1 MKYTDI
7 PLDNIQLNLSKNR
20 LQPAYWEKVNAYAFD
35 NMLQPTL
42 AQTTQYK
49 DNFVIGDDLY
59 SVKNKQLYKNGTLFH
74 DFSNEELTF
83 TYEFDG
89 HKKGEYRLGTDN
101 NLYYNDSIVLQDI
114 DYKSTSLWANNT
126 NAVLLSAKGL
136 YWFTRSTYKRVDIP
150 DFNFQNC
157 IQVNASDGTIYLVEP
172 ESTAEPEILSV
183 TVYVKVLSEVSGV
196 KKISMPST

>member
-1 MKYTDI
+1 MKYTGI

-74 DFSNEELTF
+74 DFSNEELTR
-83 TYEFDG
+83 TEEFDG
-89 HKKGEYRLGTDN
+89 HKKGNYRLGTDN
-101 NLYYNDSIVLQDI
+101 NLYYNDSIVLHDI

-126 NAVLLSAKGL
+126 HAVLLSAKGL
-136 YWFTRSTYKRVDIP
+136 YWFTGATNKRVDIP

-157 IQVNASDGTIYLVEP
+157 IQVNTSDGNIYLVEP

-183 TVYVKVLSEVSGV
+183 TVYVKEN
-196 KKISMPST
+196 KYA